1 MHTKIYNKFYR
12 FNDVDF
18 EPVNRTLFWQN
29 NATTALSDAE
39 SRLLEILCHHAG
51 QVISSQSLYV
61 ATLSPDLTYEKHKC
75 NLSSLLKKAQQGGEG
90 ILPLSFI
97 EKHGYRM
104 ALPKKTD
111 QREHNAPRKT
121 ASPLFFEAVT
131 QEKETRFPSKK
142 WPIIFFSLSAILLIG
157 LVFYFILK

>member
-61 ATLSPDLTYEKHKC
+61 ATLSPDLTYEKHTS

-104 ALPKKTD
+104 ALPKKTY
-111 QREHNAPRKT
+111 QREENTPRKT
-121 ASPLFFEAVT
+121 TSPPFFEVPT
-131 QEKETRFPSKK
+131 QEKETRITSKK
-142 WPIIFFSLSAILLIG
+142 WPTIFFSIFTISLIG
-157 LVFYFILK
+157 LIFISF